1 MAPLRKC
8 IYLNVNTLRVGTRAS
23 RLHNGDHRREEDAPA
38 GPACRHRE
46 GAQLTDRPMCK
57 SIN

>member
-38 GPACRHRE
+38 GQRAATEKVP
-46 GAQLTDRPMCK
+46 
-57 SIN
+57 N